1 MKALYSWKRFLW
13 IESIIVLLALGSN
26 FLASHLSD
34 FPLLPYCT
42 PSLAACTSNICPQSY
57 IVFPTNFLCANIM
70 MSIFIGML
78 WLLWINLA
86 VFIFYSIRDF
96 INRKKSGETS
106 SSKIA

>member
-1 MKALYSWKRFLW
+1 
-13 IESIIVLLALGSN
+13 
-26 FLASHLSD
+26 
-34 FPLLPYCT
+34 
-42 PSLAACTSNICPQSY
+42 
-57 IVFPTNFLCANIM
+57 M